1 MNTSGNN
8 NIRIEE
14 VGIIH
19 HSETY
24 TTKSTN
30 FLVSQ
35 EILPQGDKLS
45 KTEIQR
51 IFTLQKKQLRRCI
64 CTFNSRQGC
73 KEPFIDLKY

>member
-8 NIRIEE
+8 NIRIQA

-24 TTKSTN
+24 TTKTTN

-35 EILPQGDKLS
+35 EILPQRDKLYKKEI
-45 KTEIQR
+45 KT

-73 KEPFIDLKY
+73 KEPFKDLKY